1 MVDAVVTVFLE
12 KLLNALEEEGR
23 VLFDFREQFERL
35 RDELRL
41 MQSFLKDAERLK
53 RKNETLRTVMI
64 GLRELIYEAEDIL
77 ADCKVQSEG
86 SQDISG
92 WYAVCF
98 YPTNLPFKYQ
108 TGKRLREINEK
119 ITRIKQN
126 IPSFLGVPILSQAE
140 IADSRN
146 LPVDRWSSSVF
157 DHSQVVGIEG
167 DTRKVKNW
175 LLEAK
180 DGILAIGVVGMGGVG
195 KTTLAQVVFNDREME
210 ARFERR
216 MWVSVTG
223 TPNEK
228 RILRSMLR
236 NLGDMNVGDDCGEL
250 LRKINQYLLGKRFL
264 LVMDDVGENTNTW
277 WRKISD
283 GLPKGNGSS
292 IIITTRTKEVAT
304 MMGVEEER
312 THRPKVLS
320 KDDSWLLFRNVAFA
334 ANGGICTSSELE
346 NIGREIVHK
355 CGGLPLAIK
364 AAGGMMLYQQPYYH
378 DWKRIADH
386 FRDELAE
393 EDGSVMASLE
403 LSYEELPSH
412 LKSCFLCL
420 SLYPEDCEITKEQL
434 IHWWIAEGFVPL
446 RRGRLSTE
454 AGEDCFSGLTN
465 RCLIE
470 VVEKSYTGAIQ
481 TCKIHDMV
489 RDLVIK
495 KAEDDAFSGPT
506 TASCRH
512 LGIEGDIDRKY
523 DMPNQKLR
531 ALLSTI
537 KTGEVN
543 KVASSNAK
551 KFCDCRYLRV
561 LDISKT
567 IFDKSL
573 TGLLDHIGFLQHL
586 TYLSLSNTHP
596 LTEVPP
602 ALEKL
607 RNLQV
612 LDLSYCQNLKM
623 LPSYVTT
630 FEKLTVLDVSHCGS
644 LRYLPKGLGSL
655 SNLQILLGFKPAK
668 SNQLEGCRIAEL
680 RSLTKLRRLGLQL
693 TQGDEIGDNDDNVL
707 VGLRGL
713 QFLVISCFD
722 SHGDDLIP
730 KLDKLSPPQ
739 QLHELSLR
747 FYPGKM
753 NPGWL
758 NPFSLPILRYLSI
771 SSGNLTNM
779 SQRFWGDGDNTWK
792 IEGLMLES
800 LSDLGM
806 EWSMVQQVMPRL
818 RIVNVSWCPDL
829 DSFPIEDVGF
839 RGGVWKKGERPS

>member
-180 DGILAIGVVGMGGVG
+180 DGILAIGIVGMGGVG

-393 EDGSVMASLE
+393 ADGSVMASLE

-561 LDISKT
+561 LDVSKT

-655 SNLQILLGFKPAK
+655 SNLQVLLGFKPSK